1 MTCWWCVKRL
11 DNLHIKFPTNNNETL
26 ISGGFV
32 SAPTPPCL
40 ARGDRQNLLTRKGK
54 CCLLEERH
62 THTRTH
68 SIRRRRRRHRSR
80 GRPCRLGWSG
90 IWKGRN
96 GNQMWVFLS
105 VFPQLTILR
114 SNIKN
119 LRLCVCS
126 LENRA
131 KQTEQI
137 LPSGFSYF
145 PRVSI
150 SRKMREGKK
159 DHQTPGWGV
168 TV

>member
-26 ISGGFV
+26 ISGGFRV
-32 SAPTPPCL
+32 RAHPALPRS
-40 ARGDRQNLLTRKGK
+40 RGQQNLLTRKGK